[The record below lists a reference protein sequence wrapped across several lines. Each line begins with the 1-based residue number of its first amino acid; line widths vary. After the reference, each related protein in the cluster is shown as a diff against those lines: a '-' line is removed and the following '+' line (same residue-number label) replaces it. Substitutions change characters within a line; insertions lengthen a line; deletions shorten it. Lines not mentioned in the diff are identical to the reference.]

1 MKKKKKILKASS
13 KQKIYPKKKKENKK
27 IMFLVGLVESHM
39 ILQSYMILH
48 DPTYNPTIFTIL
60 VRF

>member
-13 KQKIYPKKKKENKK
+13 KQKIYPIKKLK
-27 IMFLVGLVESHM
+27 IMFLVGLVESHT